1 MKTNFRKISF
11 AVASVA
17 LVVIIFFGGYFA
29 GNTNSP
35 VARETLFTGTA
46 NASSEADL
54 SNFWKVWRL
63 LDEKFI
69 SASSTKQV
77 SSDEKIFGAISG
89 LVDSLGDPYTV
100 FFPPK
105 ENKAFEDSL
114 QGNLEGVG
122 MEVGLE
128 EGIVTVISPLKGS
141 PAERAGVKPADI
153 ISEINGETTLNMTVE
168 TAISKIR
175 GKAGSTVAL
184 TIIRK
189 GEKAPLKINIV
200 RELIK
205 IPNLK
210 TELRSDGIFVISLY
224 NFGNGASS
232 EFRKALREFVLAKK
246 SRLILDLRGN
256 PGGYLESAVDIASW
270 FLPSGKVVVQEDF
283 GKEVKNFRANGQNIF
298 NDKLKMV
305 VLIDKGSASASEILA
320 GALQEHKIA
329 KLVGTQ
335 SYGKGS
341 VQELVDIGGD
351 SALKVTIARWL
362 TPTGKSISAG
372 GLTPDVLVDK
382 APEKVKLEDFQMD
395 EAVRILKSM

>member
-1 MKTNFRKISF
+1 MKTNLRKFYFDLTSAALI
-11 AVASVA
+11 AV
-17 LVVIIFFGGYFA
+17 IFFSGYFT
-29 GNTNSP
+29 GNSNQQNPATS
-35 VARETLFTGTA
+35 FTGTA

-54 SNFWKVWRL
+54 SNFWKVWKL

-69 SASSTKQV
+69 AASTTKQV
-77 SSDEKIFGAISG
+77 SSQDKIFGAISG

-128 EGIVTVISPLKGS
+128 EGIVTVIAPLKGS
-141 PAERAGVKPADI
+141 PAERAGIKPADI
-153 ISEINGETTLNMTVE
+153 ISEIDGETTLNMTVE
-168 TAISKIR
+168 TAVSKIR
-175 GKAGSTVAL
+175 GKANTTVVL

-189 GEKAPLKINIV
+189 GEKEPLKISIV

-246 SRLILDLRGN
+246 SRLVLDLRGN

-283 GKEVKNFRANGQNIF
+283 GKEVKSFRANGQNIF

-320 GALQEHKIA
+320 GALQEHGIA
-329 KLVGTQ
+329 KLIGTK

-341 VQELVDIGGD
+341 VQELVDIGD
-351 SALKVTIARWL
+351 DTSLKVTIARWL
-362 TPTGKSISAG
+362 TPKGNSISAG
-372 GLTPDVLVDK
+372 GLTPDVVVDK
-382 APEKVKLEDFQMD
+382 APENVKLEDFQMD

>member
-232 EFRKALREFVLAKK
+232 EFRKALCEFVLAKK
-246 SRLILDLRGN
+246 SRLISDLRGN

-341 VQELVDIGGD
+341 VQELVDIGDD